1 MLSFALKRLLMTIPT
16 MFIVALVVFTLM
28 RLVPGDPATVMVGD
42 LEDPVVL
49 EEVRANLGLDE
60 PLPLQFVIWLRNVAR
75 GELGNSIMT
84 GEPVREAMLRRFG
97 VTAQIVLLS
106 VAFAIL
112 IAVPAG
118 LLAAWKQNSKYDIT
132 AMVLVIFG
140 VSVPSFW
147 VGILLIL
154 VFGVQL
160 QWLPTI
166 GYVPVSESLVE
177 GMRYLILPVTALLLG
192 EMASLTRM
200 MRSSTIEVL
209 RLEYITHARAKG
221 LSEGTVLWKHAMPNA
236 FAPVLTLLGLVLGSL
251 LGGAVVIETVFTLPG
266 LGRFLVDGIYA
277 RDYPVVQGTLLL
289 VAGIYIVANLVVD
302 LLYPV
307 FDPRVRLQ

>member
-1 MLSFALKRLLMTIPT
+1 MLSFAVKRLLMTVPT
-16 MFIVALVVFTLM
+16 LLIVAVMVFSLL
-28 RLVPGDPATVMVGD
+28 RLVPGDPAVVMVGD
-42 LEDPVVL
+42 LQDPMVL
-49 EEVRANLGLDE
+49 EQARQKLGLDQ
-60 PLPLQFVIWLRNVAR
+60 PLPVQFGIWLSSVAR

-84 GEPVREAMLRRFG
+84 GEPVLEAMLRRFG
-97 VTAQIVLLS
+97 VTAQIVLVS
-106 VAFAIL
+106 VALAVL

-118 LLAAWKQNSKYDIT
+118 LLAAWKQNSRLDLCT
-132 AMVLVIFG
+132 MSAVILG

-154 VFGVQL
+154 VFGVKL

-166 GYVPVSESLVE
+166 GYVPVGENLVQ
-177 GMRYLILPVTALLLG
+177 GVRYLVLPVFALLLG

-200 MRSSTIEVL
+200 MRSSTIEIL

-221 LSEGTVLWKHAMPNA
+221 LPERTVLWRHALPNA

-289 VAGIYIVANLVVD
+289 VAGIYIFANLVVD

-307 FDPRVRLQ
+307 FDPRVQLR

>member
-1 MLSFALKRLLMTIPT
+1 MLSFAIKRLLMTIPT
-16 MFIVALVVFTLM
+16 LFIVALVVFTLI
-28 RLVPGDPATVMVGD
+28 RLVPGDPAVVMVGD
-42 LEDPVVL
+42 LEDAAVL

-60 PLPLQFVIWLRNVAR
+60 PFPVQFGIWLANVAR
-75 GELGNSIMT
+75 GELGESIMT
-84 GEPVREAMLRRFG
+84 GEPVREAMWRRFG
-97 VTAQIVLLS
+97 VTAQIVALS
-106 VAFAIL
+106 VAIAL
-112 IAVPAG
+112 MIAVPGG
-118 LLAAWKQNSKYDIT
+118 LLAAWKQNSRFDIAT
-132 AMVLVIFG
+132 MTTVIFC
-140 VSVPSFW
+140 VSIPSFW

-154 VFGVQL
+154 VVGVKL

-166 GYVPVSESLVE
+166 GYVPLNESLSE
-177 GMRYLILPVTALLLG
+177 GLRYLILPVIALLLG

-200 MRSSTIEVL
+200 MRSSTIEIL

-221 LSEGTVLWKHAMPNA
+221 LAERTVLWRHALPNA

-289 VAGIYIVANLVVD
+289 VAGIYICANLVVD

-307 FDPRVRLQ
+307 FDPRVRLR